1 MNNKKDFEAKQMLV
15 EEYPKVL
22 NEIQV
27 ALNKC
32 EDGRNIY
39 NALFNKFKRLY
50 NSTLKQKRTFPELN
64 MTPAEFD
71 RLSDLERATK
81 YVIKKVEMSDN
92 DKAILKELCAYINSA
107 LKRYANIKYN

>member
-1 MNNKKDFEAKQMLV
+1 
-15 EEYPKVL
+15 
-22 NEIQV
+22 
-27 ALNKC
+27 
-32 EDGRNIY
+32 
-39 NALFNKFKRLY
+39 
-50 NSTLKQKRTFPELN
+50 
-64 MTPAEFD
+64 MTPVEFD